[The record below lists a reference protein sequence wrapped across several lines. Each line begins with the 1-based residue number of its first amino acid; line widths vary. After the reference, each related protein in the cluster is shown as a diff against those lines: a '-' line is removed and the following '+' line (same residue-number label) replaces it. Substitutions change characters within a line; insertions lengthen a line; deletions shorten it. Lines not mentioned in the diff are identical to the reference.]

1 MKLTP
6 FWNHLWRSAR
16 ASAAARAL
24 RLQRSGCLTPA
35 EPVATCEASNTNG
48 SSSRINRKNMCGRGR
63 QAAAPAYYIDAAR
76 KHLHV
81 PTEKG
86 CAWKRQ
92 DDWRPTENLAPG
104 HRAVVLVAGSNS
116 NNSPPHLCTK
126 TWGLVPSFDG
136 ASQPD
141 YWRMFNARSEG
152 LTTSPV
158 FRRLLKDRRCAVPLD
173 GFFEWTADEMPKLS
187 GASGGGKQPW
197 YVHRKGDGHGEPLWV
212 AGLHESSRDGEL
224 ETFTLIT
231 RDVDP
236 CLAWLHDRMPVILDA
251 AGLHAWLSPTAEG
264 SEPPLAVLA
273 GGRLS
278 SDALAWHPTT
288 KKMSKLDYQETDTA
302 QPAKLPSQQQR
313 SVASFFGQPKPPASA
328 ASPAAA
334 TSRAADCSP
343 DAVKGPAAPSVPQ
356 QQPSAGG
363 EGWDCLA
370 CTYRHVAHEAGFL
383 SCAMCGS
390 LRQGAPE
397 LHEDGPASAHG
408 RAFASPPQGES
419 SNATRAE
426 ASSGEGRVQANLK
439 DGDRVQAN
447 LKDGGRVGTQGKRSA
462 QSRTPSQSKS
472 IMQFLQKR
480 DGDGTLDGSEPKKPK
495 SE

>member
-1 MKLTP
+1 MQRNEYVPYPRSSLGGNHRNRTHHAVRAVTQCHSMPYSCTTPVDCVSAVGYPDKSVARRVPRHFGLEIVFGILSSDASTASRRRLLLPCSFRCGGGLCFARPLRPLGRMKLTP

-236 CLAWLHDRMPVILDA
+236 CLDWLHDRMPVILDA
-251 AGLHAWLSPTAEG
+251 AGLHACSAPRPRARSLPWLSW
-264 SEPPLAVLA
+264 
-273 GGRLS
+273 R
-278 SDALAWHPTT
+278 
-288 KKMSKLDYQETDTA
+288 
-302 QPAKLPSQQQR
+302 
-313 SVASFFGQPKPPASA
+313 
-328 ASPAAA
+328 
-334 TSRAADCSP
+334 
-343 DAVKGPAAPSVPQ
+343 
-356 QQPSAGG
+356 
-363 EGWDCLA
+363 
-370 CTYRHVAHEAGFL
+370 EAG
-383 SCAMCGS
+383 
-390 LRQGAPE
+390 
-397 LHEDGPASAHG
+397 SARTRWRG
-408 RAFASPPQGES
+408 IRPQ
-419 SNATRAE
+419 R
-426 ASSGEGRVQANLK
+426 R
-439 DGDRVQAN
+439 
-447 LKDGGRVGTQGKRSA
+447 
-462 QSRTPSQSKS
+462 
-472 IMQFLQKR
+472 
-480 DGDGTLDGSEPKKPK
+480 
-495 SE
+495 